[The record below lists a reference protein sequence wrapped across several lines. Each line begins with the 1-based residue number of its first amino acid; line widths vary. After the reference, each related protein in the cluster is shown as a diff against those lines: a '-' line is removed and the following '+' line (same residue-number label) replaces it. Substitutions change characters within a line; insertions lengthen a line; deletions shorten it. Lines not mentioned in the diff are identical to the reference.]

1 MKKTILICAMLPFLL
16 LTGCKDYLLQEPI
29 TSQAT
34 DQLLSDYNGLNN
46 ATFGAYARLA
56 NNNWYGGT
64 YFLLDADT
72 RAGVASWPVSSNFQS
87 GRMMTGFAMN
97 YNENSTSGLW
107 TNAYFVIAAANNVLE
122 SIESIGPELVSSI
135 VTQQDLDNLKAE
147 CLFLRALS
155 HFDLI
160 RIYSSN
166 ANPELGVPVILK
178 TDRSSTEQPSR
189 NTLREVYDQIEK
201 DLEDAESLISD
212 DYVRSGVADP
222 NAVVN
227 KWVIKAL
234 LARVYLYDASFS
246 GDDAAKFQT
255 AADYATEVIESGKY
269 RMWTADEYSTVWG
282 NDVGSGEVIFE
293 VYQVQANYYDAY
305 WEAPTHMTNPGGYA
319 DVCASKSLVEF
330 IQQDPNDVRGFTG
343 IRDVDQEGAMFCTDA
358 EQLSGG
364 ELWPMK
370 YPGKGN
376 STDISGTPDNNNSI
390 VLRLSEMYLIRS
402 EAQLHGAVI
411 SGTNADSDLNVVRSN
426 RNAAFKAASYQSVW
440 EEYKIEFCFEGHH
453 WFNTARLATCSNHNS
468 YPFAE
473 IVYGTDEVTR
483 RGRDGIAQDSHFWAL
498 PISRSEMD
506 ANVSLVQN
514 PGY

>member
-1 MKKTILICAMLPFLL
+1 M
-16 LTGCKDYLLQEPI
+16 
-29 TSQAT
+29 
-34 DQLLSDYNGLNN
+34 
-46 ATFGAYARLA
+46 
-56 NNNWYGGT
+56 
-64 YFLLDADT
+64 
-72 RAGVASWPVSSNFQS
+72 PV
-87 GRMMTGFAMN
+87 
-97 YNENSTSGLW
+97 
-107 TNAYFVIAAANNVLE
+107 
-122 SIESIGPELVSSI
+122 
-135 VTQQDLDNLKAE
+135 
-147 CLFLRALS
+147 LRALS

-166 ANPELGVPVILK
+166 ANPELGVPVVLK
-178 TDRSSTEQPSR
+178 TDRTSTEQPSR
-189 NTLREVYDQIEK
+189 STLREVYDQIEA
-201 DLEDAESLISD
+201 DLETAESLISD
-212 DYVRSGVADP
+212 DYARTGVTDP

-227 KWVIKAL
+227 KWAIKAL

-246 GDDAAKFQT
+246 GDDVSKFQT

-269 RMWTADEYSTVWG
+269 RMWTPEEYSTVWG

-330 IQQDPNDVRGFTG
+330 IQQDPDDVRGFTG
-343 IRDVDQEGAMFCTDA
+343 IRDVDQDGAMFCTDA

-376 STDISGTPDNNNSI
+376 SMDITGTPDNNNTI
-390 VLRLSEMYLIRS
+390 VLRLSEMYLIRA
-402 EAQLHGAVI
+402 EAQLHGAVV
-411 SGTNADSDLNVVRSN
+411 SGTNADSDLNIVRSN
-426 RNAAFKAASYQSVW
+426 RNAAFKAASYQSIW

-473 IVYGTDEVTR
+473 IVYGSDEVTR
-483 RGRDGIAQDSHFWAL
+483 RGRDRIAQDSHFWAL
-498 PISRSEMD
+498 PISRSERD
-506 ANVSLVQN
+506 ANVNLVQN